1 MNNSYDD
8 LLARAKR
15 GKLTAQEIS
24 AVVGEL
30 QRPDSSKDRYTL
42 LHILGR
48 SGATAYRRLVEQFL
62 ECREEPMLARLAL
75 KILCDYW
82 TGTAQYIPKILGF
95 LRGLDGDEESD
106 VRQIAISIVGEYL
119 RNNPEPEFLRELI
132 HIFGNEENEQT
143 IREDAYIALA
153 RAMGRDWNQLPSS
166 AKHFDLTS
174 QTDPMILHEAKE
186 RLFEEESY
194 LKKHDVQ
201 TEGAFLKGIKLP
213 DDLEKI
219 LKGRKNAEEERPAIH
234 AIVGDSRNMLT

>member
-1 MNNSYDD
+1 MNNSYDA

-15 GKLTAQEIS
+15 DELTAQEIS

-30 QRPDSSKDRYTL
+30 QRPDSSNDRYTL

-62 ECREEPMLARLAL
+62 ECRDEPMLARLAL

-82 TGTAQYIPKILGF
+82 AGTAQYIPEILGF
-95 LRGLDGDEESD
+95 LRGFDWDEESD
-106 VRQIAISIVGEYL
+106 IRQIAISIAGEYL
-119 RNNPEPEFLRELI
+119 RANPEPEFLWELI
-132 HIFGNEENEQT
+132 HIFETEENEQT

-174 QTDPMILHEAKE
+174 QTDPMVLHEAKE
-186 RLFEEESY
+186 RLFEEET
-194 LKKHDVQ
+194 HMQEV
-201 TEGAFLKGIKLP
+201 
-213 DDLEKI
+213 DDKSD
-219 LKGRKNAEEERPAIH
+219 GRGNIYSELA
-234 AIVGDSRNMLT
+234 DSLSK